1 MGKTKEIQRGVRFPT
16 QETETVAVP
25 LTKRQLKRDGEE
37 HERKKIFFISGY
49 FFMREECVIHME
61 M

>member
-25 LTKRQLKRDGEE
+25 LTKSQVGMVR
-37 HERKKIFFISGY
+37 S
-49 FFMREECVIHME
+49 MREKNFFLFLDIFL
-61 M
+61 